1 MFSDVLEQHIVIS
14 TTELQVSRMPDFF
27 FFLMC
32 VKEKIWLAFLHIFI
46 TVKNNIKVSV
56 SQLINRIQI
65 ANLYKKMK

>member
-14 TTELQVSRMPDFF
+14 TTELQVSKMPDFF
-27 FFLMC
+27 FPSYVC
-32 VKEKIWLAFLHIFI
+32 KIFITVNYLHIFI

-65 ANLYKKMK
+65 PNLYKK